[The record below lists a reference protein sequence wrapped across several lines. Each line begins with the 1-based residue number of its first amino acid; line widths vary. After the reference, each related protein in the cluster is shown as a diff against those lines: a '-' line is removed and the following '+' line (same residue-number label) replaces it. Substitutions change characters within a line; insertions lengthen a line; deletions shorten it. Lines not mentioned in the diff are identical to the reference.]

1 MQSLKIALFGIIVKK
16 FYEILLTGDRQLR
29 KQTRKD
35 DLEVRGILYV
45 FDELLNQ
52 NLITNKITLQKI
64 KEFYMFNM

>member
-1 MQSLKIALFGIIVKK
+1 VQSLKIALFGIIVKK

>member
-1 MQSLKIALFGIIVKK
+1 LKIALFGIIVKK

>member
-1 MQSLKIALFGIIVKK
+1 VQSLKIALFGIIVKK

-45 FDELLNQ
+45 FDKLLNQ